1 MFCKHGARMFAWP
14 AAANNNNSPQLKGG
28 IHKISLAEGCVLSG
42 VRWALHGV
50 VRRYFTATAHIQG
63 ISIPPLDIAALLH
76 QEAVGNNS
84 YQVHL
89 DLKNSNDHYLPKYMN
104 MNNDNDGYPE
114 LILAHHLSWMS
125 ITLIILLCILCTCVG
140 IWVFRWR
147 FQIKL
152 FFKDALKGAR
162 LAKERA
168 QRVDNKVKYSAKAP
182 EGVQLGILTD
192 EVSDVTE
199 TV

>member
-1 MFCKHGARMFAWP
+1 M
-14 AAANNNNSPQLKGG
+14 
-28 IHKISLAEGCVLSG
+28 
-42 VRWALHGV
+42 
-50 VRRYFTATAHIQG
+50 
-63 ISIPPLDIAALLH
+63 AALLH
-76 QEAVGNNS
+76 QEAVENNS

-89 DLKNSNDHYLPKYMN
+89 DLKNSNDHYLPKYIN

-114 LILAHHLSWMS
+114 LIVAHHLSWMS

-140 IWVFRWR
+140 ILVFRQR

-168 QRVDNKVKYSAKAP
+168 QRVDNVKYSAKAP
-182 EGVQLGILTD
+182 EGVQLGNLTD
-192 EVSDVTE
+192 EVSDVIE